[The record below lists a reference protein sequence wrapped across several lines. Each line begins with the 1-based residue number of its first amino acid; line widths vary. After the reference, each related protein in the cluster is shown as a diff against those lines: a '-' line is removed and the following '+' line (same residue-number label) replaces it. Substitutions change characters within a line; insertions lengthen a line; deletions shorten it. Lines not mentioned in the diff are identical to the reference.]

1 MKIHHVLRSGIAS
14 TAMGLAL
21 LATPAFA
28 DDAAPKPAE
37 ASAETK
43 DVIVVTGSITRNP
56 AAATASPV
64 TVLSADDLSK
74 RGFTTVSDALQTL
87 SANNAGTIGSNWSA
101 LGGFST
107 GAAAVSLRG
116 FNDAF
121 TLTVFNGLRMSTYPL
136 PDDGYR
142 GIVDLNTIPE
152 SIVERIDVL
161 QDGASATYGSDAIA
175 GVVNVVIKKEIQ
187 GLHINL
193 SNGVSQHGDDG
204 ERRIDATWGIG
215 KLSRDGYNLYINAEY
230 QKNDPLFF
238 SQRPGTF
245 TASADRSHICGLANG
260 NGAINGQTIAAGQ
273 PVCGNNGVLNGIQF
287 NGNYNSFQATQ
298 VGFVQPIDP
307 ATGMPVVSASAPGGQ
322 VPFTLLNPAAGCQ
335 GLNAVNLTLAQQ
347 ASPGAPA
354 TVCQQDVTKQ
364 YAQFLPDIKRIGANL
379 KFTKNIGAAQAYF
392 MVNFLETKTAQN
404 SDGPFVSPQN
414 FGTGQTTG
422 AGSTPGGAPIAYANT
437 FLPVYVCPQ
446 GTASINSSGAIVA
459 TGCNAANGKLNPNNP
474 FAAQGQQALLY
485 ELMNRG
491 GSESTDAKTYRISG
505 GIDGVFGDGWTYSL
519 AGTSSWINLQTAQY
533 NYLNLQSFMNA
544 VAQGTFNFVDQNA
557 NTAAQWN
564 AIAPADINVD
574 RSKLTQIQGTI
585 GKDLFALP
593 GGKANLAVGLAYRF
607 ESVNSPSANGPNETN
622 PMDRYLSINA
632 FAVSG
637 SRRVW
642 TGFYELSVPVTDTLK
657 LKADGSYDSY
667 TTNYNASYKRF
678 SPKFEAQWRPVK
690 QLKLRGTYSQGF
702 AVPSFAEA
710 GEILPAIGYVGTTIN
725 CGDPNFTAWCASH
738 ASNPAYYQNLELGTG
753 SNSNANLKPQK
764 SDSFTVGAVIQPTPA
779 VTFTVDYWHTKIS
792 NYILPA
798 AANLADVAQYYLN
811 GTTAF
816 ADGTTILKGAP
827 DPKNP
832 NALPT
837 VLAVLGSY
845 SNAQSEVGAGLDF
858 TATVRVPIGHAGTSL
873 ISAANAS
880 YLSKLEQTGASGAVQ
895 AYAGYLSPCNISSC
909 SGAPKWRGSWQNTID
924 FNGKASTTL
933 TAYYTSG
940 YELVATD
947 FGGTPGAG
955 NCDSN
960 TATGVPAAF
969 LDGSTPVACKVHA
982 TFSLDWSGSV
992 KVQDHFTLYANVL
1005 NVLNNKPPFDPSAQY
1020 AATQFN
1026 AAWASSNFIGRYFRI
1041 GAKID
1046 F

>member
-1 MKIHHVLRSGIAS
+1 MKILHLLNAGIAS
-14 TAMGLAL
+14 AALGLAL
-21 LATPAFA
+21 VASPALADQAKPA
-28 DDAAPKPAE
+28 DAAAD
-37 ASAETK
+37 TK
-43 DVIVVTGSITRNP
+43 DVIVVTGSISRNP
-56 AAATASPV
+56 SAATASPV
-64 TVLSADDLSK
+64 TVLSSDDLDK
-74 RGFTTVSDALQTL
+74 RGQTTVSDALQTL

-121 TLTVFNGLRMSTYPL
+121 TLTVFNGLRMATYPL

-152 SIVERIDVL
+152 SIVDRIDVL

-187 GLHINL
+187 GLHVNL
-193 SNGVSQHGDDG
+193 SSGISQHGDDG

-238 SQRPGTF
+238 SQRPDSL
-245 TASADRSHICGLANG
+245 TASADRSMICGTANG
-260 NGAINGQTIAAGQ
+260 NGAINGTPIPAGQ
-273 PVCGNNGVLNGIQF
+273 KVCGNNGVLNGIQF

-307 ATGMPVVSASAPGGQ
+307 TTGMPMVSATAPGGQ
-322 VPFTLLNPAAGCQ
+322 VPFRLLNPAAGCQ
-335 GLNAVNLTLAQQ
+335 GLASVNLTTAQQ

-354 TVCQQDVTKQ
+354 TVCQQDVTRQ

-379 KFTKNIGAAQAYF
+379 KFTKNIGNAQAYVMF
-392 MVNFLETKTAQN
+392 NFLETKTSQN
-404 SDGPFVSPQN
+404 GNGPFSNPQSY
-414 FGTGQTTG
+414 GTGQTTG

-446 GTASINSSGAIVA
+446 GTASINSAGAIVA
-459 TGCNAANGKLNPNNP
+459 TGCNASNGKLNPNNP

-491 GSESTDAKTYRISG
+491 VSESTDARTYRISG
-505 GIDGVFGDGWTYSL
+505 GIDGSFGDGWTYGL
-519 AGTSSWINLQTAQY
+519 AGTSSWINLTTAQY

-557 NTAAQWN
+557 NSAAQWN

-574 RSKLTQIQGTI
+574 RSKLTQLQGTL

-593 GGKANLAVGLAYRF
+593 GGKVNLAVGLAYRF
-607 ESVNSPSANGPNETN
+607 ESVNSPSANGPNEAN

-678 SPKFEAQWRPVK
+678 SPKFEAQWRPIQ

-710 GEILPAIGYVGTTIN
+710 GEILPAIGYVSTQIN
-725 CGDPNFTAWCASH
+725 CGDPNYTAWCASH
-738 ASNPAYYQNLELGTG
+738 ASNPAYYQGLSLGTG
-753 SNSNANLKPQK
+753 SNSNSNLKPQK
-764 SDSFTVGAVIQPTPA
+764 SDSFTVGAVIQPVPA
-779 VTFTVDYWHTKIS
+779 LTFTVDYWHTKIA

-811 GTTAF
+811 GTTSF
-816 ADGTTILKGAP
+816 ADGTTILKAAP

-832 NALPT
+832 SALPT
-837 VLAVLGSY
+837 ILAVLGSY
-845 SNAQSEVGAGLDF
+845 SNAFSEVGAGLDF
-858 TATVRVPIGHAGTSL
+858 TASLRVPIGHAGTKL
-873 ISAANAS
+873 ISSANAS
-880 YLSKLEQTGASGAVQ
+880 YLQKLEQTGANGAVQ
-895 AYAGYLSPCNISSC
+895 VYAGLLSPCNISSC
-909 SGAPKWRGSWQNTID
+909 SGAPKWRGSWQNTLD
-924 FNGKASTTL
+924 FDGKGSTTL

-940 YELVATD
+940 YGLVATD
-947 FGGTPGAG
+947 FGGTPGNA
-955 NCDSN
+955 NCNSN
-960 TATGVPAAF
+960 TGTGVPAAF
-969 LDGSTPVACKVHA
+969 LDGATPVACNVHA
-982 TFSLDWSGSV
+982 TFSLDWSGQV
-992 KVQDHFTLYANVL
+992 KVQDHFTLYVNVL

-1020 AATQFN
+1020 GATQFN
-1026 AAWASSNFIGRYFRI
+1026 AAWASSNFIGRYFRV